1 MHDYHIRIIH
11 ISAFNF
17 NCSMFIFILS
27 VNFPRMCYQ
36 SSNQKGL
43 ILPLKSERVDSRRRI
58 NERTQFGVE
67 FQFFTALCVS
77 SYWTY
82 LFLQPHESQV
92 TSLSSFM
99 LPMKASFLLLVIRFM
114 SYDFYG
120 TISQQGSAWSIRNKQ
135 MFQKHRT

>member
-1 MHDYHIRIIH
+1 
-11 ISAFNF
+11 
-17 NCSMFIFILS
+17 MFIFILS